1 MHDVLSSAGQP
12 LDAATRVLMEP
23 KLGQH
28 HIGIHPSGH
37 HIARYGMRAS
47 RSTDPDEREADHI
60 SEQISPAHGAGAP
73 ADSGPDLGQGPEP
86 RATHDFSK
94 VRVHADTTA
103 AYAARALDAAAFTVG
118 EHIVFGANQYDPS
131 TIAGR
136 SLLAHELAH
145 TVQQR
150 GVERPI
156 AQRRLI
162 ATGSQADVDSFI
174 DLVAP
179 AIGQDLKR
187 DPLTNEIQAIAS
199 RVVPATSPALEGILT
214 TIMNDR
220 VQDAEVNFGTHQVG
234 VSVGAFPTPSDLTG
248 SRVQRIDMDDVLAIE
263 GGAPGNGIAKLA
275 HEISENYHAHAA
287 VPAPGVDLFTDA
299 HEAGLQAESSVA
311 ESLVGPGRRVAAA
324 GLTVGDVETRI
335 HDFENYYLMFDR
347 TRHAGG
353 DFTISNVR
361 RVAKNVASVD
371 VIDHFVID
379 SDALPAAGGAA
390 IAGVAAALAIDT
402 LSTVL
407 VEGFTDS
414 TGTAAHNLDLSR
426 RRAEH
431 ARDGLVAAGVDS
443 GRIHIE
449 GRGATRFVAS
459 NTAEVDRVRNR
470 RVVITVTRPAP

>member
-1 MHDVLSSAGQP
+1 
-12 LDAATRVLMEP
+12 MEQQFA
-23 KLGQH
+23 KH
-28 HIGIHPSGH
+28 HIGVHPSGH
-37 HIARYGMRAS
+37 HVAKYGMRAS
-47 RSTDPDEREADHI
+47 RPRDPDEWEADRVA
-60 SEQISPAHGAGAP
+60 EQISPVREADPP
-73 ADSGPDLGQGPEP
+73 ANAGPDLRQGPEP

-94 VRVHADTTA
+94 VRVHSDATA
-103 AYAARALDAAAFTVG
+103 AYAARALSAAAFTVG
-118 EHIVFGANQYDPS
+118 QHVVFGADQYDPS
-131 TIAGR
+131 TMAGR
-136 SLLAHELAH
+136 SLLAHELTH

-150 GVERPI
+150 GVEVPI

-162 ATGSQADVDSFI
+162 ATGSEADVDSFI

-179 AIGQDLKR
+179 AIGLDLKR

-199 RVVPATSPALEGILT
+199 RVAPATSPALEGILT
-214 TIMNDR
+214 TIMNDG
-220 VQDAEVNFGTHQVG
+220 VQDAEVNFGTHQTG
-234 VSVGAFPTPSDLTG
+234 VSVGAFPTPPDLTG

-287 VPAPGVDLFTDA
+287 VPVPGQDLFGDA
-299 HEAGLQAESSVA
+299 HEAGLRAESSVT
-311 ESLVGPGRRVAAA
+311 EELVGPGRRVAAA

-361 RVAKNVASVD
+361 RVAKNVASID

-379 SDALPAAGGAA
+379 SDALPGGGGAA

-426 RRAEH
+426 RRAER

-443 GRIHIE
+443 TRIHME